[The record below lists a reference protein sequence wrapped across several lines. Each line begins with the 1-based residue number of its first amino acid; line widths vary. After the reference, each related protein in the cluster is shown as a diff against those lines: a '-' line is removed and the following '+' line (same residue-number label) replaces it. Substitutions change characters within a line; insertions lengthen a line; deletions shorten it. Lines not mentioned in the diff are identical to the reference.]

1 MIARTAEDSQ
11 PKTQSRSSRSLSVTV
26 SSRETPSCG
35 SRGEDSET
43 LIHTAADPLQR
54 HGQHRSH
61 ASVAPTTPSLYT
73 RMLISLW
80 AARSKMSLAAT
91 LQVIL
96 SVSKNM
102 SLWRRCPAL
111 FTPGAGG
118 QQQLLGNQSNRRCSS
133 VWDSASSF
141 LLQRPERLLFFF
153 FFWHLHTRLCGEDN
167 LPNNKNIPV
176 LVG

>member
-1 MIARTAEDSQ
+1 MIVHTAEDSQ

-35 SRGEDSET
+35 SRGRWERIQKHSFKLQWILSKKNKT
-43 LIHTAADPLQR
+43 KHKCHQR
-54 HGQHRSH
+54 HCQHRNQ
-61 ASVAPTTPSLYT
+61 ASVTPTTPSLYT
-73 RMLISLW
+73 LMLISLW

-111 FTPGAGG
+111 FTPGA
-118 QQQLLGNQSNRRCSS
+118 R
-133 VWDSASSF
+133 
-141 LLQRPERLLFFF
+141 
-153 FFWHLHTRLCGEDN
+153 
-167 LPNNKNIPV
+167 
-176 LVG
+176 